1 MNILRKLNTFYKVSL
16 GVFALLWLIRTVFPS
31 VLHHNEPEEEAEA
44 PMPPVTVIPE
54 EVQEAMR
61 PSQEELQRHFSPAD
75 SMRVVADGAESA
87 DPLPAVQTGTM
98 PRDQHWHPIRGVVSY
113 DASFC
118 DLQDVQ
124 IQAAQKWGVRP
135 PRNRAEAEQ
144 RKSELVYV
152 GSSPY
157 YHLDPV
163 MTSSI
168 PYLVPRA
175 AMLLNR
181 IGRNFYDSCYVKGV
195 PLHKVIVSSVLRS
208 EEDVEKLAEGNGN
221 VSRQSCHRYGTT
233 VDVCYTRFH
242 PVSHPDGPVRRVV
255 RDDTLKWVLS
265 EVLRDLREEGA
276 CYVKHEVKQ
285 SCFHITVR

>member
-1 MNILRKLNTFYKVSL
+1 MDILRKLNIFYKVSL
-16 GVFALLWLIRTVFPS
+16 AVFALLWLIRTVFPS
-31 VLHHNEPEEEAEA
+31 VLHHNEPEEPE
-44 PMPPVTVIPE
+44 PPLPPVTVIPE
-54 EVQEAMR
+54 EEQEAMR
-61 PSQEELQRHFSPAD
+61 PTQEELQRVFHPSD
-75 SMRVVADGAESA
+75 SVRNVADGEESGE
-87 DPLPAVQTGTM
+87 PASNQARTM
-98 PRDQHWHPIRGVVSY
+98 PSGAVWHPIRGVASY

-118 DLQDVQ
+118 DMQDVQ
-124 IQAAQKWGVRP
+124 IEAAQKWGVQP
-135 PRNRAEAEQ
+135 PRNRAEAER

-157 YHLDPV
+157 YHLDAS
-163 MTSSI
+163 MSSSI

-175 AMLLNR
+175 AMLLDR
-181 IGRNFYDSCYVKGV
+181 IGHSFYDSCYVKGV

-208 EEDVEKLAEGNGN
+208 EEDVERLAEGNGN

-242 PVSHPDGPVRRVV
+242 PVSPPDGPQRRTV

-265 EVLRDLREEGA
+265 EVLRDLRQEGA